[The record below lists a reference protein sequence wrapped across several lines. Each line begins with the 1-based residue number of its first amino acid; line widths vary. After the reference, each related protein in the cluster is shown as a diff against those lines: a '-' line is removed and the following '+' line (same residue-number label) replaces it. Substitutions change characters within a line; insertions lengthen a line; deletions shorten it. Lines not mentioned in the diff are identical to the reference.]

1 MEQIQQ
7 EKKELLENLDQF
19 QKERDE
25 LIDEKNRLQKEYE
38 QERESG
44 AQLRKD
50 VQVGRE
56 REPKCHELK
65 RGKVFFFFPNAFCP
79 DLTS

>member
-1 MEQIQQ
+1 M
-7 EKKELLENLDQF
+7 ENLDQF

-38 QERESG
+38 QERESS

-50 VQVGRE
+50 VQVRRE
-56 REPKCHELK
+56 RENHN
-65 RGKVFFFFPNAFCP
+65 VM
-79 DLTS
+79 S

>member
-1 MEQIQQ
+1 M
-7 EKKELLENLDQF
+7 ENLDQF

-38 QERESG
+38 HERESS

-50 VQVGRE
+50 VQVRRE
-56 REPKCHELK
+56 REPKCHVFQGFRNILK
-65 RGKVFFFFPNAFCP
+65 I
-79 DLTS
+79 

>member
-1 MEQIQQ
+1 M
-7 EKKELLENLDQF
+7 ENLDLF

-38 QERESG
+38 LEQESS

-50 VQVGRE
+50 VQVRQE
-56 REPKCHELK
+56 REN
-65 RGKVFFFFPNAFCP
+65 F
-79 DLTS
+79 TS